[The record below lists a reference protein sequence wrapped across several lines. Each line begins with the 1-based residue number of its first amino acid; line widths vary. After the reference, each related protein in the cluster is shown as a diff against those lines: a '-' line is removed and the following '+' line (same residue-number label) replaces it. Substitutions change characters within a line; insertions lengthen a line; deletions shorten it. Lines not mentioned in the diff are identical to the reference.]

1 MLTIFA
7 SVASSSSSPGSSSD
21 DAQQSTLPSVRTASL
36 TAAQLEWVRA
46 QCAERSF
53 WTEVSGRLYCPV
65 PLAEAGEAMLERDGA
80 TVVSDPD
87 STHYRLARG
96 RNLPAELRAA
106 RVGGDTDTHFLY
118 LPPGA
123 HELAANEL
131 ERIAEH
137 EQEEAGSRAFTGQL
151 LGLERLANQVL
162 KGSWRA
168 QGADGDGDGDGG
180 FAKGLAESAVAG
192 VSKARLE
199 ASLRALTDHES
210 RHTSSASYPQA
221 VAFVRKTMADA
232 GLTLVDDYT
241 RGPSSG
247 HARASDAERDE
258 LGHGAPCATA
268 DSACWMH
275 HNVVGRLEGSDPSL
289 SPMIVG
295 AHMDD
300 LPSSGRAPGAE
311 DNGSGVA
318 VMLEVARALAG
329 FQKQKQQQAASLE
342 RGGDGDGDGGGG
354 GDGGA
359 GSSKAWPERSI
370 LFAAFGGEESGLVGS
385 TQMAKEL
392 EAKQQRIDGAIL
404 MDEVGW
410 SAKDGPGVQFETY
423 DRPDTRAMADTLGAS
438 ATALGD
444 FSRIDYSTSPYGSD
458 HMPFLQQGAAQ
469 AKGVVL
475 VINTDDRDYP
485 HYHKSSDTIDEIDFD
500 LMHSV
505 ARMVGGAAAVH
516 ANPSHRDADAAAGGG
531 AGGGAGA
538 PRKGA
543 APSQAPVQQRMVEAT
558 ATTTTPTPQHVE
570 PRLEKRSAAA
580 GAAAVGSQR
589 RLAQQR
595 RDVAVELDLL
605 DEFITALQPRQIY

>member
-1 MLTIFA
+1 MLPLFT
-7 SVASSSSSPGSSSD
+7 SVASSSSSHGSSSD
-21 DAQQSTLPSVRTASL
+21 DAQQYTLPSVRTASL

-65 PLAEAGEAMLERDGA
+65 PLAEAGEAMLEREGA

-96 RNLPAELRAA
+96 RNLPAELHAA
-106 RVGGDTDTHFLY
+106 RVGGDMDIHFLY

-123 HELAANEL
+123 HELAAKEL
-131 ERIAEH
+131 ERIAEQ
-137 EQEEAGSRAFTGQL
+137 EQEESGSRAFSGQL
-151 LGLERLANQVL
+151 LGLERLANRVI
-162 KGSWRA
+162 KGSWQA
-168 QGADGDGDGDGG
+168 KAGGG

-192 VSKARLE
+192 ISKERLE

-210 RHTSSASYPQA
+210 RHSTSASYPQA

-258 LGHGAPCATA
+258 LGHGAPCAAA

-275 HNVVGRLEGSDPSL
+275 HNVVGKLEGSDPSL
-289 SPMIVG
+289 PPMIVG

-318 VMLEVARALAG
+318 VMLEVARALAA
-329 FQKQKQQQAASLE
+329 FQKQQQQQQQQLAAGLE
-342 RGGDGDGDGGGG
+342 RGGEGDGDG
-354 GDGGA
+354 A
-359 GSSKAWPERSI
+359 GKGRTWPERTI
-370 LFAAFGGEESGLVGS
+370 LFAAFGGEEAGLVGS

-392 EAKQQRIDGAIL
+392 ERRQQAVDGAIL

-458 HMPFLQQGAAQ
+458 HMPFLQQGAEQ

-475 VINTDDRDYP
+475 VINTDDREYP

-516 ANPSHRDADAAAGGG
+516 ATPSHRAAASGV
-531 AGGGAGA
+531 A
-538 PRKGA
+538 PRKA
-543 APSQAPVQQRMVEAT
+543 AASNRMVEA
-558 ATTTTPTPQHVE
+558 APKLQNE
-570 PRLEKRSAAA
+570 PKLEKRGAEA

-595 RDVAVELDLL
+595 RDAAVELDLL
-605 DEFITALQPRQIY
+605 DEFISVLQPKVEL